1 MIKPNKYLFEEIQTD
16 PSYLISHLGIP
27 DSADGVDVVRES
39 CCGYGQ
45 GNPARGS
52 PGRGRMG
59 PSSRPGHGRAF
70 EDGAAQGAQRGRI
83 GPAWRAALVED
94 WTQSSR
100 IHDIALS

>member
-52 PGRGRMG
+52 PGRDRAHGWGHPLARLHG
-59 PSSRPGHGRAF
+59 ARPRV
-70 EDGAAQGAQRGRI
+70 RGWGCAKARSA
-83 GPAWRAALVED
+83 GG
-94 WTQSSR
+94 
-100 IHDIALS
+100 